1 MVSSISN
8 GAAGV
13 SNYPENMN
21 NGPAANAP
29 AAPPSSGSG
38 GGQIAYGEYN
48 GPSFQKAPADA
59 SSLTGGEKIKEM
71 DGMIN
76 RIKEMFSK
84 EGAEGK
90 DDKKGA
96 TDELGKGKQ
105 GAVDELGKGKNAD
118 EAGKNDGADE
128 LGKDKKID
136 DANKD
141 ADVSDKDLKSK
152 AMEVLKSVVDA
163 ITGLFGTK
171 ESTSP
176 APK

>member
-90 DDKKGA
+90 DDKKGVA
-96 TDELGKGKQ
+96 
-105 GAVDELGKGKNAD
+105 DELGKGKNAD
-118 EAGKNDGADE
+118 DAGKNDGADE